1 MADFGGELF
10 GTGINTILS
19 IGLEETAYATAA
31 AADMWSGLPD
41 EFRPGRLDEN
51 YEQDGINNLTTMVDQ
66 TTIASRYPWVLRG
79 KVLSGVPF
87 AMAGGYI
94 SATSDPTLGI
104 FRGTTH
110 GAAGMTN
117 VYQPSWTL
125 TRTFDD
131 ETDNLQLLGAVV
143 DSATFNCDLDGPWT
157 YELNGTAQSSADVA
171 ATQTAIP
178 SAMLGS
184 WNTTLKIK
192 LDSKTYSATSAL
204 TLYGLRNL
212 SFNFTKNLLIRNDFA
227 STPPA
232 AIRRP
237 KHGKTRIGLKITR
250 GYIDDDLWS
259 QILDGGYNSFEI
271 ATTDGT
277 RTLTHEFDNCRNAG
291 TSDQSTTT
299 EDETLE
305 VANLSVKDWN
315 CVVSTD
321 GVTYA
326 SYV

>member
-1 MADFGGELF
+1 MADFGGSVF

-19 IGLEETAYATAA
+19 IGLEETAYGTAA
-31 AADMWSGLPD
+31 AADMWSGLVD

-51 YEQDGINNLTTMVDQ
+51 YEQDGINDLTTMVDQ

-87 AMAGGYI
+87 AMGGGYI
-94 SATSDPTLGI
+94 STTSDPTLGI

-110 GAAGMTN
+110 GAAGMTA
-117 VYQPSWTL
+117 VFQPSFTL

-157 YELNGTAQSSADVA
+157 YELSGTAKAQADVA
-171 ATQTAIP
+171 ASLTAIP

-184 WNTTLKIK
+184 WNTTVKIK
-192 LDSKTYSATSAL
+192 VDGTTYSAGTSM
-204 TLYGLRNL
+204 YGLRNV
-212 SFNFTKNLLIRNDFA
+212 SFNFTKNLLIRNEFGTSA
-227 STPPA
+227 PVAT
-232 AIRRP
+232 RRP
-237 KHGKTRIGLKITR
+237 KHGKTRIGLKMTR
-250 GYIDDDLWS
+250 GYIDDDVWS
-259 QILDGGYNSFEI
+259 QILDGGVNSFEI

-305 VANLSVKDWN
+305 TVNLSVKDWN
-315 CVVSTD
+315 CVTASD
-321 GVTYA
+321 GVTYVA
-326 SYV
+326 YV